1 MIFCLYSV
9 RIKVAGVRFPA
20 HLSRWGSGVLG
31 GAAATVVFGSLF
43 GSPGKGL
50 FLLARYGE
58 KVGVIWGVFGVCTF
72 RGISVYLWAFAHS
85 VGV

>member
-1 MIFCLYSV
+1 MAFS
-9 RIKVAGVRFPA
+9 A
-20 HLSRWGSGVLG
+20 HLLRCGSGVLG

-50 FLLARYGE
+50 FLLARYRE
-58 KVGVIWGVFGVCTF
+58 KVGAILGVFGVCTL